1 MSKLKEQESLI
12 IDHILNETQYNDVPK
27 SSRVFIS
34 YSHDSSKHEECVLQL
49 SNRLCKEGIDSTI
62 DQYETSS
69 LEGWFLWMI
78 NQIEEADF
86 VLTVCTEKYER
97 RVMGKVEAGKGLGAK
112 WEGAIITKELY
123 YSEANNK
130 CIPIVF
136 SLENSKYIPSILKH
150 VTYYNLGTEEGYIKL
165 YSRLTGQKL
174 IKKPAIGELRQIP
187 PKNLFSA
194 LSTEDIKETLVESNQ
209 KPVIG
214 KLRKINSESQSSKI
228 PEIFIS
234 DFTGMEFVLIPAGEF
249 MMGSQKKAGVLNLRN
264 LFSTES
270 PAHEVT
276 IEHHFYLGK
285 FPVTQKQWIAVMGEN
300 PSKIKDNNRPVENIS
315 WGKTQEFIK
324 KLNEIEGTDKYRLPS
339 EAEWEYACRAGTQ
352 TKYSFGDND
361 SKLNEYAWY
370 FDSSTT
376 QPVGKK
382 EPNPWGLYDMYG
394 NVFERVQDTWHSNY
408 IGAPSDGSARKDRD
422 SSCQPIHGGA
432 FHSFA
437 RDCHS
442 AYRLSAKSTSRKKD
456 IGFRLLR
463 EL

>member
-1 MSKLKEQESLI
+1 MSKSKEQDSLI
-12 IDHILNETQYNDVPK
+12 LDHILNETQYNNVPK
-27 SSRVFIS
+27 SSGVFIS

-49 SNRLCKEGIDSTI
+49 SNRLCREGIDSNI
-62 DQYETSS
+62 DQYETSPS
-69 LEGWFLWMI
+69 EGWPRWMV
-78 NQIEEADF
+78 NQIDEADY
-86 VLTVCTEKYER
+86 VLIVCTENYEKR
-97 RVMGKVEAGKGLGAK
+97 FKGKEEAGKGLGAK
-112 WEGAIITKELY
+112 WEGAIITQELY

-150 VTYYNLGTEEGYIKL
+150 VTYYNPSTEEDYIKL

-174 IKKPAIGELRQIP
+174 IEKPAIGKLRQIP
-187 PKNLFSA
+187 PKNISSVLSA
-194 LSTEDIKETLVESNQ
+194 EDKEENLIESKK

-214 KLRKINSESQSSKI
+214 KLREINSESQSPKI
-228 PEIFIS
+228 PETFIS
-234 DFTGMEFVLIPAGEF
+234 DITGMEFVLIPAGEF
-249 MMGSQKKAGVLNLRN
+249 MMGSQKKAGVLNFLRN
-264 LFSTES
+264 STES

-285 FPVTQKQWIAVMGEN
+285 FPVTQKQWIAVMSEN
-300 PSKIKDNNRPVENIS
+300 SSKIKDNNRPVENIL
-315 WGKTQEFIK
+315 WEETQEFIK
-324 KLNEIEGTDKYRLPS
+324 QLNEIEGTDKYRLPS
-339 EAEWEYACRAGTQ
+339 ETEWEYACGAGTQ

-370 FDSSTT
+370 FGSSTT
-376 QPVGKK
+376 QPIGKK

-422 SSCQPIHGGA
+422 SSCQPIRGGA

-437 RDCHS
+437 RNCNS
-442 AYRLSAKSTSRKKD
+442 AYRLSAKFTSRKND
-456 IGFRLLR
+456 IGLRLLR